1 MNEVTNIFMID
12 SKIDKYKANENY
24 LFTFYQKLGSGSYGV
39 VYDIGDGCVV
49 KIFFHSILGKTH
61 FEERPSVIPYKNE
74 NRELAFYFRL
84 MKENIKKHIENHLLP
99 PLGIGYLT
107 EEMKL
112 DKYIFE
118 KYSYFVILPLCIP
131 FHKIFKIRNHPL
143 LYHKDGKRF
152 AFEFMFKML
161 KANQYLEKEYDMI
174 HLDIKLTNIMYL
186 YDDSFKL
193 FSKDDLITPN
203 SKEVKTVLPF
213 QFHEKMILLDY
224 SLIKKKF
231 HPNGKEVPFILDE
244 FDKKNGDFQYY
255 IWPNENENFMIGHIP
270 TYSLGVSVIEI
281 LLGKDRAIRSSKM
294 EDRITMI
301 EEVYNQYDD
310 IGYLLKKAL
319 VEKINIDEMFKM
331 VKELYQK
338 IYSISK

>member
-1 MNEVTNIFMID
+1 MDEITNIFMID
-12 SKIDKYKANENY
+12 SKINKYKANENY
-24 LFTFYQKLGSGSYGV
+24 KFTFYQKLGSGSYGV

-84 MKENIKKHIENHLLP
+84 MKEDIKKHIENHLLP

-107 EEMKL
+107 EEVKIDTYL
-112 DKYIFE
+112 FE
-118 KYSYFVILPLCIP
+118 KFSYFVILPLCIP

-143 LYHKDGKRF
+143 LHHKDGKRF
-152 AFEFMFKML
+152 VFEFMFKML
-161 KANQYLEKEYDMI
+161 KANQYLETEYQMI

-186 YDDSFKL
+186 YDSSFQL
-193 FSKDDLITPN
+193 LSKDDLITPN
-203 SKEVKTVLPF
+203 SKEVKTGRPF

-231 HPNGKEVPFILDE
+231 QPNGNEVPFILDE
-244 FDKKNGDFQYY
+244 FDKKNGNFQYY
-255 IWPNENENFMIGHIP
+255 IWPNENENCKISHIP
-270 TYSLGVSVIEI
+270 TYSLGISVIEI
-281 LLGKDRAIRSSKM
+281 LLGKERAIKSPKP

-301 EEVYNQYDD
+301 EEIYHRYDD

-319 VEKINIDEMFKM
+319 IEKTNIDDMFHI
-331 VKELYQK
+331 VKELYEK
-338 IYSISK
+338 FYPK

>member
-1 MNEVTNIFMID
+1 MENTNVFMID

-24 LFTFYQKLGSGSYGV
+24 KCTFYQKLGSGSYGV

-84 MKENIKKHIENHLLP
+84 MKEDIKKHIENHLLP

-143 LYHKDGKRF
+143 LHHKDGKRF
-152 AFEFMFKML
+152 VFEFMYKLL
-161 KANQYLEKEYDMI
+161 KANQYLEREYQMI

-186 YDDSFKL
+186 YDSSFQL
-193 FSKDDLITPN
+193 FSKDDIITPK
-203 SKEVKTVLPF
+203 SKEVKNSLSF

-231 HPNGKEVPFILDE
+231 QSNGNEVPFILDE
-244 FDKKNGDFQYY
+244 FDKKNGNFQYY
-255 IWPNENENFMIGHIP
+255 IWPNENENDKIGHIP
-270 TYSLGVSVIEI
+270 TYSLGISVIEI
-281 LLGKDRAIRSSKM
+281 LLGKERAIQSPNI
-294 EDRITMI
+294 ENRITMI
-301 EEVYNQYDD
+301 EDIYDKYDD
-310 IGYLLKKAL
+310 IGYILKKAL
-319 VEKINIDEMFKM
+319 IEKITIDEMFRM
-331 VKELYQK
+331 VKELYEK
-338 IYSISK
+338 FYSK